1 MDCGALLSQHYKGSS
16 RPGQVVKN
24 QLFSMEA
31 DIGGASGP
39 FYTPNKFNMISWDF
53 CKDISVPRCSR
64 VAHAI
69 CPVFDNAVGSQGN
82 DRDG

>member
-1 MDCGALLSQHYKGSS
+1 MLFRSEKPIEFLPSFH
-16 RPGQVVKN
+16 PQVVKN